1 MEKSSLRK
9 KVLFYVLFVGTI
21 IFLLILIRFLEN
33 HLSANIAEFREIVN
47 NYISGWFGKSEGMM
61 AETFV
66 ALLVQ
71 LFRVVKIVLWMSLI
85 ISTIRF
91 LRTLIFSTALR
102 SSSYEFS
109 TLLQNVLSI
118 ILYVVTF
125 AIVFNSQYPS
135 VDLAALFT
143 TSTILGVIIGLALQ
157 DTLGNLFAGLAMR
170 ADQPFLIG
178 DVISIPNKGTGVIEN
193 ISWRGVKI
201 RTFQNKFLIISNSV
215 LGKEAIEVAP
225 RENLNA
231 RLVFFNTIYTDSP
244 AKTAQIVRET
254 VRQIENVSQK
264 IRPIVRVRD
273 LGASGIDWEIKYW
286 LEDYSKHNDTDAIIR
301 QRIWYAFQREKIEF
315 AYPTQTIYIENKSP
329 ENISIET
336 GNEIFERLS
345 EVPIFAPLS
354 DEETQKLAENSRV
367 RVFAPDESIVRQGQP
382 GKSMFV
388 VHKGSVKVLI
398 KEADEPRILDT
409 LREGD
414 FFGEMGL
421 LTGEPRTATVIAV
434 EETQVLEIDNLCLKP
449 ILEENPELV
458 ESFSRLVEE
467 RRAHLAEKQTA
478 ENAVVKTVD
487 DTGVF
492 NSIKKFFG
500 LNS

>member
-1 MEKSSLRK
+1 VEE
-9 KVLFYVLFVGTI
+9 
-21 IFLLILIRFLEN
+21 LLK
-33 HLSANIAEFREIVN
+33 ANIEEFKQSVSG
-47 NYISGWFGKSEGMM
+47 YISRVFTETEGKM

-66 ALLVQ
+66 ALLGQIFTILKV
-71 LFRVVKIVLWMSLI
+71 VLWMSLI
-85 ISTIRF
+85 VATIRF
-91 LRTLIFSTALR
+91 LKTLIFSTALR
-102 SSSYEFS
+102 SSEYEFS

-118 ILYVVTF
+118 IVY
-125 AIVFNSQYPS
+125 IVAFFIIFNSQYPN

-157 DTLGNLFAGLAMR
+157 DTLGNLFAGLAMS
-170 ADQPFLIG
+170 ADQPFQIG
-178 DVISIPNKGTGVIEN
+178 DVISIPNMGMGVIEN

-225 RENLNA
+225 RDNLNA
-231 RLVFFNTIYTDSP
+231 RIVFFNTIYTISP
-244 AKTAQIVRET
+244 TKTVQIVREV

-273 LGASGIDWEIKYW
+273 LGASGIDWEVKYW
-286 LEDYSKHNDTDAIIR
+286 LEDYSKYNDTDALVR
-301 QRIWYAFQREKIEF
+301 QRIWYAFQREKINF
-315 AYPTQTIYIENKSP
+315 AYPTQTIYLENKSP
-329 ENISIET
+329 EDVSVET
-336 GNEIFERLS
+336 ENEIFERIS
-345 EVPIFAPLS
+345 NVPIFAALS
-354 DEETQKLAENSRV
+354 DEETQKLAEGSRV
-367 RVFAPDESIVRQGQP
+367 RVFAPDEPIVRQGQQ

-388 VHKGSVKVLI
+388 VHKGAVKVQI
-398 KEADEPRILDT
+398 KEESQTKILNT

-421 LTGEPRTATVIAV
+421 LTGEPRTATVIAE

-458 ESFSRLVEE
+458 ESFSRIVEE
-467 RRAHLAEKQTA
+467 RRTHLAEKKSERDTMKPVD
-478 ENAVVKTVD
+478 NA
-487 DTGVF
+487 GVF

-500 LNS
+500 LDS